1 MLTATKKKGL
11 GGGIE
16 FVFKCGGCWTQG
28 ISYKSSELAQESRR
42 QLVSLALS
50 LAFFI
55 SGHGYAGYRK
65 TMGKGLGLGITS
77 EKPFLEVIDIALPYI
92 KAILDEMCDDAKHQ
106 MKQLSTEQIGSWSR
120 AVTTC
125 DGCWQIRGHFSQNCT
140 FIIKNYLTGALLF
153 YGHLS
158 MRGADRICDEELWQ
172 GTSKAAEGHLAQVLW
187 AKAKE
192 EGMVV
197 AVNWQDADSSSAKG
211 FRHSFSNEQ
220 ESKVMLCGGHVGRA
234 HGKKLQEIQ
243 SKGSFSSSFIALH
256 KKQFPKIESVKCCCA
271 GKKHTFVSTRNK
283 PVCGCVGPG
292 FIQGAKRNHY
302 CALVHAGNDPEKY
315 RQTMLTLGKYHCRD
329 IHEWEGGSCSFHPL
343 LKCIC
348 KECDVDVSGFCPD
361 MKCSGQPYHSVNV
374 LTCEFHA
381 LAYEIECAER
391 ARAADKVVDPELGK
405 GHSNLSESSFSVLTK
420 FRAKDTSLHQ
430 KHYQAATNLGLLQA
444 NMTWLF
450 KNRGPQYHWI
460 VDLYSRMGLPMFDG
474 VQEMVRSFICSSVDC
489 YVVLEFMPNYNSFFY

>member
-16 FVFKCGGCWTQG
+16 YVFKCRGCWIEG
-28 ISYKSSELAQESRR
+28 VSYKTSELTQESRR

-158 MRGADRICDEELWQ
+158 MRGADRFCDGELWQ
-172 GTSKAAEGHLAQVLW
+172 GTSKAAGCGLLICERYG
-187 AKAKE
+187 
-192 EGMVV
+192 
-197 AVNWQDADSSSAKG
+197 
-211 FRHSFSNEQ
+211 HSFSNEQ
-220 ESKVMLCGGHVGRA
+220 ESKVMLCGGRVRRA

-243 SKGSFSSSFIALH
+243 S
-256 KKQFPKIESVKCCCA
+256 
-271 GKKHTFVSTRNK
+271 
-283 PVCGCVGPG
+283 
-292 FIQGAKRNHY
+292 
-302 CALVHAGNDPEKY
+302 
-315 RQTMLTLGKYHCRD
+315 
-329 IHEWEGGSCSFHPL
+329 
-343 LKCIC
+343 
-348 KECDVDVSGFCPD
+348 
-361 MKCSGQPYHSVNV
+361 
-374 LTCEFHA
+374 
-381 LAYEIECAER
+381 
-391 ARAADKVVDPELGK
+391 
-405 GHSNLSESSFSVLTK
+405 
-420 FRAKDTSLHQ
+420 
-430 KHYQAATNLGLLQA
+430 
-444 NMTWLF
+444 
-450 KNRGPQYHWI
+450 
-460 VDLYSRMGLPMFDG
+460 
-474 VQEMVRSFICSSVDC
+474 
-489 YVVLEFMPNYNSFFY
+489 